1 MKKLVSIMA
10 VAAFM
15 LSMNVNAQEPKQK
28 AKKEK
33 AKTETIIIEK
43 QVESPKAEES
53 DGTSLSV
60 GGDGVEFSTKDGAKK
75 TEVIIK

>member
-1 MKKLVSIMA
+1 MKKVTLIFVSLAILAM
-10 VAAFM
+10 V
-15 LSMNVNAQEPKQK
+15 SCRE
-28 AKKEK
+28 EK

-43 QVESPKAEES
+43 QVDTPKAEES

-60 GGDGVEFSTKDGAKK
+60 GKEGVEFSTKDGASK

>member
-1 MKKLVSIMA
+1 MKKVTLILACLAIFAIVSCI
-10 VAAFM
+10 
-15 LSMNVNAQEPKQK
+15 E
-28 AKKEK
+28 EK

-43 QVESPKAEES
+43 QVETPKAEES

-60 GGDGVEFSTKDGAKK
+60 GKEGVEFSTKDGAKK